1 MKKRIKILIV
11 LGVVLIIAVIF
22 VMLYPKNQDTNEYTT
37 VVIQEDTL
45 VQTVS
50 EVGAVKAIK
59 EIKLN
64 FLQAGKLSKIFSKV
78 GDKVAKDQVLAELDY
93 NSLLIKKTEAESS
106 LEITAANLDKLLAGA
121 TVNEVAVSKA
131 QVSQAET
138 SYLSAIKD
146 LEQAKTTVAE
156 SISQAQKKLDDLESS
171 DVSNV
176 TSFEQAVVTAQL
188 NLDNAIATYQQGI
201 DNNLSSTL
209 TTINYQL
216 SLANLA
222 LDKIQEILDDDVA
235 KPYLSAKNSSY
246 LILMTNLHDS
256 AESLCATAVTDYD
269 LADSSGIKDDVY
281 VSLESSLDCL
291 NETFDALDSSYSA
304 LNSSITSSTFSQT
317 ALDAYVATI
326 NTQITTMNTG
336 ISALQTARQNLNS
349 AYLSYQTNIASARDS
364 LSQAQVNLS
373 DAITSARNSLNS
385 ALVNGEQ
392 QKETART
399 KVEAAKE
406 SWQVA
411 ERQSEDLQSTARI
424 EDINLHQAQ
433 IKQAQASLDL
443 IMKQIED
450 NIIISPIDGQ
460 IVTINY
466 EVGEQTSLGK
476 PIFHLLAQSDF
487 EVEIDISESDIN
499 KLKVG
504 NSVEITFD
512 AFGEDKKFQGR
523 VSFIEPAET
532 VIQEVIYYK
541 AKIELINVPNS
552 YLQNIKPGMTANTT
566 IVTNFKSDVLVVPNR
581 AIVDKNGDGKFIRVL
596 DMGEMREVPIE
607 TGMRGDEG
615 MIEIISG
622 LEAGAEV
629 VTYIKEN
636 K

>member
-385 ALVNGEQ
+385 ALVHGEQ